1 MNRVFFYSFV
11 DELEKLSDYDY
22 KGELARSSEKF
33 HKAHA
38 EAQTFHW
45 DDVVRKM
52 RESVLSKFPAKGVA
66 NPKALPKM
74 RVKIGSFEDMIHHP
88 LVQAIG
94 YLALAGEGIHAM
106 SSKEWLGAKMP
117 KIQSA
122 FHGTRPGKAFGLGAL
137 GLSTAFLGAEG
148 IAALTG
154 WKRPKE
160 QKIRAFLS
168 K

>member
-38 EAQTFHW
+38 AAQTSHW

-52 RESVLSKFPAKGVA
+52 RESVLSKFPVKGAAK
-66 NPKALPKM
+66 PRALSGILAK
-74 RVKIGSFEDMIHHP
+74 RASFEDMIHHP

-94 YLALAGEGIHAM
+94 YLALAGEGLHAM

-160 QKIRAFLS
+160 QKIRSFLS
-168 K
+168 A